1 MLARCA
7 WQILVL
13 VSHHQT
19 YTVWFYELKLAFAEA
34 EAEKATADAKR
45 KVPVTVATKVPP
57 KRHTEKAPVHGTTIN

>member
-57 KRHTEKAPVHGTTIN
+57 KRHTDPCTAPNSNSN